1 MSVVAAMQIDRKQ
14 AGKNVLLHFI
24 APARLLQ
31 GVLAQ
36 PLQLTAQPAAQ
47 QASLAAATAR
57 VLNISAHSPP
67 VSAQLVDMKCTP
79 GRLNLGHI

>member
-1 MSVVAAMQIDRKQ
+1 MKTLAAMQIDRKQ

-31 GVLAQ
+31 SVLAQ

-47 QASLAAATAR
+47 HASVAAATAHE
-57 VLNISAHSPP
+57 LSTSAHP
-67 VSAQLVDMKCTP
+67 AD
-79 GRLNLGHI
+79 I